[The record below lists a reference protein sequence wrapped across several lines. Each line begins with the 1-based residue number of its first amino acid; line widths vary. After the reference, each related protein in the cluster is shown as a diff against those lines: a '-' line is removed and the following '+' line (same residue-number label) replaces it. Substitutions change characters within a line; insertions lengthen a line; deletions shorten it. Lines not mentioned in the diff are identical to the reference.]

1 MQDLPVN
8 DRAASVSQWW
18 SSFLQIEAFHPGR
31 TFIKTQEIAVERD
44 SDQESCFQ
52 ALWRTPGPQ
61 VPWVLIHAALGF
73 LSKQLQLESS
83 LLYISPYPHS
93 CHGKTIASFS

>member
-31 TFIKTQEIAVERD
+31 KFIKTQEIAVERD
-44 SDQESCFQ
+44 SD
-52 ALWRTPGPQ
+52 
-61 VPWVLIHAALGF
+61 
-73 LSKQLQLESS
+73 
-83 LLYISPYPHS
+83 
-93 CHGKTIASFS
+93 